1 MKHRWVWVCTAL
13 ILGSSWATAAEL
25 KIGYVNA
32 ARLLDE
38 APQAEAATKKL
49 KQEFAPR
56 EEGIVQKTKALEDL
70 EAQLRRD
77 GATMTESDRRK
88 VDRDIVEQKREL
100 RRLQDEFRDDLGFR
114 RNEEVGKLQRVVKEI
129 IESLGREE
137 KYDLILY
144 EGIAYA
150 SRSLDLTDGIL
161 TRLKTL
167 AAEGGKVGASNPGS
181 TVKPASEKSP
191 VNKVIRPLNEGGGA
205 GILNDS
211 SSSKPSGA
219 N

>member
-1 MKHRWVWVCTAL
+1 MFFAINTSAL
-13 ILGSSWATAAEL
+13 AEL

-32 ARLLDE
+32 ARLLEE
-38 APQAEAATKKL
+38 APQADAATKKL

-56 EEGIVQKTKALEDL
+56 EESIVNKQKGLEDL

-77 GATMTESDRRK
+77 GPTMTENDRRK
-88 VDRDIVEQKREL
+88 MDRDIVEQKREL

-114 RNEEVGKLQRVVKEI
+114 RNEEIGKLQRVVKEI

-137 KYDLILY
+137 KFDLILY

-150 SRSLDLTDGIL
+150 SRTLDLTDRIL
-161 TRLKTL
+161 ERLKTL
-167 AAEGGKVGASNPGS
+167 NVDVSKAGKAPAAG
-181 TVKPASEKSP
+181 KPA
-191 VNKVIRPLNEGGGA
+191 
-205 GILNDS
+205 
-211 SSSKPSGA
+211 GA

>member
-1 MKHRWVWVCTAL
+1 MHRSIWAFTAL
-13 ILGSSWATAAEL
+13 LLVSPWAAAVEL

-32 ARLLDE
+32 ARLLEE
-38 APQAEAATKKL
+38 APQADVATKKL

-56 EEGIVQKTKALEDL
+56 EEGIVLKQKALEDL

-77 GATMTESDRRK
+77 GATMTEGDRRK
-88 VDRDIVEQKREL
+88 MDRDIVEQKREL

-129 IESLGREE
+129 IEALGRDE
-137 KYDLILY
+137 KFDLILY

-150 SRSLDLTDGIL
+150 SRTLDLTDGIL

-167 AAEGGKVGASNPGS
+167 AADSGKTGKANTSG
-181 TVKPASEKSP
+181 KPADKASGVDGSK
-191 VNKVIRPLNEGGGA
+191 A
-205 GILNDS
+205 GDTS
-211 SSSKPSGA
+211 VSGKPAGA